1 MGYVSVEDRNSF
13 HVVATVDVW
22 LWAIIA
28 VPMIVASLLI
38 FLGYE
43 ISGRRRITS
52 MDGLAAHVPATI
64 L

>member
-28 VPMIVASLLI
+28 VPMIVAALLI
-38 FLGYE
+38 LLGYE